1 MNNKAAN
8 SSSFEHLIKPGT
20 LGFFNAFECVAIFIL
35 DKVSDNKPINI
46 FTIFIAVE
54 RNNINYNQEYLTSK
68 LIPITEEI
76 SMGIIRRFVETENAH
91 QTYIKLC
98 KYTNQKN
105 SDLLDIGLG
114 DEVHLGS
121 MEICPESFVPHDH
134 SIPINSVLKN
144 NTNGSYIIEFF
155 DCDKKF
161 PLDEKNIYD
170 LCEKIYKVIP
180 INLQSLRDRLGNIVF
195 QFPSQII
202 FPSIR
207 SKLNGQFDPKKLYI
221 DYQIDQ
227 RAHDKKYQGIVY
239 NYSDGIVTGFCSK
252 EFTEEQ
258 NEIELIGVYN
268 FDKTQLT
275 IQDLNSGLIMYVF
288 SSNGVIEGFSFNM
301 AVNLGMRRKIKNDLI
316 EIKQVDT
323 TLSSPIPQVH
333 KHHTMINKRKYDRR
347 LEDLEKTLSFSQYSD
362 SREKADENLRALKD
376 IRTLINRDSRVE
388 RICLWDPYLSADDIL
403 NTLFYSEY
411 YNVQMMAISS
421 AHSAKLE
428 KELTQ
433 SELDYEK
440 WKTEQF
446 EKLNS
451 SDSLGINLEF
461 RCQHGVFG
469 YKFHDR
475 FLIVCYRDKRCQV
488 WSLGKSLNAIGKE
501 HHIFQLVEHSEYI
514 LDAFDRL
521 WTQLS
526 DESCVVWKKGV

>member
-8 SSSFEHLIKPGT
+8 NSSFEHLIKPGT
-20 LGFFNAFECVAIFIL
+20 LGFFNAFECISIFIL
-35 DKVSDNKPINI
+35 DKVPDNKPINI

-68 LIPITEEI
+68 LIPITEEV

-114 DEVHLGS
+114 GKVHLGN
-121 MEICPESFVPHDH
+121 MEICPESFVPHDY

-161 PLDEKNIYD
+161 PLEKKMLNN
-170 LCEKIYKVIP
+170 LCEKIYKFIP
-180 INLQSLRDRLGNIVF
+180 INLQSLRDRLGNIIF
-195 QFPSQII
+195 QFPSQIL
-202 FPSIR
+202 FPSIC
-207 SKLNGQFDPKKLYI
+207 SVKNGVFDPEKLYI
-221 DYQIDQ
+221 AFQIDP
-227 RAHDKKYQGIVY
+227 RAYGEKYQVIAF
-239 NYSDGIVTGFCSK
+239 NHSDGIVTGFCSK
-252 EFTEEQ
+252 EFTKEDE
-258 NEIELIGVYN
+258 EIELTNVYN
-268 FDKTQLT
+268 FDKIQLT
-275 IQDLNSGLIMYVF
+275 IQDLSSGLIMYVF

-388 RICLWDPYLSADDIL
+388 RICLWDPYLSADDLL
-403 NTLFYSEY
+403 NTLFYAEIY
-411 YNVQMMAISS
+411 GIQMQAISS
-421 AHSAKLE
+421 THSARLE

-433 SELDYEK
+433 CELDYDK
-440 WKTEQF
+440 WKTKQF

-451 SDSLGINLEF
+451 SDLIGINLEF
-461 RCQHGVFG
+461 RCQHGEFG

-475 FLIVCYRDKRCQV
+475 FLIVCYREKRCQV
-488 WSLGKSLNAIGKE
+488 WSLGKSINAIGKG
-501 HHIFQLVEHSEYI
+501 HHILQLVEHSEYI
-514 LDAFDRL
+514 LDAFDSL

-526 DESCVVWKKGV
+526 DESCIVWKKGV

>member
-1 MNNKAAN
+1 M
-8 SSSFEHLIKPGT
+8 
-20 LGFFNAFECVAIFIL
+20 
-35 DKVSDNKPINI
+35 
-46 FTIFIAVE
+46 
-54 RNNINYNQEYLTSK
+54 R
-68 LIPITEEI
+68 
-76 SMGIIRRFVETENAH
+76 
-91 QTYIKLC
+91 
-98 KYTNQKN
+98 
-105 SDLLDIGLG
+105 
-114 DEVHLGS
+114 
-121 MEICPESFVPHDH
+121 
-134 SIPINSVLKN
+134 
-144 NTNGSYIIEFF
+144 
-155 DCDKKF
+155 
-161 PLDEKNIYD
+161 
-170 LCEKIYKVIP
+170 
-180 INLQSLRDRLGNIVF
+180 GNIVF

-252 EFTEEQ
+252 EFTEKQ

>member
-1 MNNKAAN
+1 MNNIAIDD
-8 SSSFEHLIKPGT
+8 SSFEHFLKSGA
-20 LGFFNAFECVAIFIL
+20 LGFFNAFECVSVFIF
-35 DKVSDNKPINI
+35 DKATGKNPINI
-46 FTIFIAVE
+46 FTIFIAIE
-54 RNNINYNQEYLTSK
+54 KKDIDYNPENLTPK
-68 LIPITEEI
+68 LKSITEEV
-76 SMGIIRRFVETENAH
+76 SMGIMRQFFKMEDVY

-98 KYTNQKN
+98 EYANKKN
-105 SDLLDIGLG
+105 DCLLDIGLG
-114 DEVHLGS
+114 GEVHLGS

-161 PLDEKNIYD
+161 PLEETGVYD
-170 LCEKIYKVIP
+170 LCEEIYKVIP
-180 INLQSLRDRLGNIVF
+180 INLQSLRDRLGNIIF
-195 QFPSQII
+195 QFPSQIL
-202 FPSIR
+202 FPSIC
-207 SKLNGQFDPKKLYI
+207 SKIKGKFDPKKLYI
-221 DYQIDQ
+221 DFQIDQ
-227 RAHDKKYQGIVY
+227 RARDKKYQSTVY
-239 NYSDGIVTGFCSK
+239 NYSDGKVTGFCSK

-258 NEIELIGVYN
+258 KELELIGVYN
-268 FDKTQLT
+268 FDKIQLT
-275 IQDLNSGLIMYVF
+275 IQDLNSGLIMFVF
-288 SSNGVIEGFSFNM
+288 TANGVIEGFSFNM
-301 AVNLGMRRKIKNDLI
+301 TIDSGMRRKIKNDSITL
-316 EIKQVDT
+316 KQVDA
-323 TLSSPIPQVH
+323 TLSSPISKRH
-333 KHHTMINKRKYDRR
+333 KYQIITNKRKYDRR
-347 LEDLEKTLSFSQYSD
+347 LEDLEKTLSFSQYSN

-376 IRTLINRDSRVE
+376 IRTLINRDSSVE

-433 SELDYEK
+433 CELDYEK

-446 EKLNS
+446 NKLNS
-451 SDSLGINLEF
+451 RDSIGVNLEF
-461 RCQHGVFG
+461 RCQHGEFG

-475 FLIVCYRDKRCQV
+475 FLIVCYRDKRCHV
-488 WSLGKSLNAIGKE
+488 WSLGKSINAIGKE

-526 DESCVVWKKGV
+526 DKSCIVWKKGV